1 MPLNQDMWPC
11 WWKVEKQDLWVLVW
25 LVVFGVWDPPCPIC
39 CMCQYWSS
47 ILCCIGQ
54 ELRLLKG
61 GFVNNNGIWNA
72 NNMNSLSYSKPWCA
86 EKHSTTLSIAF
97 TFKSWNRA
105 TALESKFW
113 LYWCSCEGMMP
124 SLKKI
129 IDDYVRNLLLNE
141 CNIVIQMSSH
151 VFQMSPFVC
160 QISSCHY
167 YRRNW
172 ITLTRTAT
180 LRNTGWVF
188 RVATAFIVWRASS
201 IQDPI
206 STIVNQ

>member
-160 QISSCHY
+160 QISSCHFLVEY
-167 YRRNW
+167 MFLVMWGIFIIKDHGWNQL
-172 ITLTRTAT
+172 ILVCFQ
-180 LRNTGWVF
+180 LEGHNTHYF
-188 RVATAFIVWRASS
+188 FFSS
-201 IQDPI
+201 CQP
-206 STIVNQ
+206 